1 MNLSKDILWKF
12 HCFLLKKMEL
22 IQKRKKNFQEII
34 KSIYN
39 GFKKY
44 HNEEVTEY
52 SYVYEE
58 EIEFIKNNIIKKR
71 PLAFFN

>member
-12 HCFLLKKMEL
+12 HCFLLKKNGIDPE
-22 IQKRKKNFQEII
+22 KKEKFSEII

-58 EIEFIKNNIIKKR
+58 KIEFIKNNIIKKG
-71 PLAFFN
+71 P